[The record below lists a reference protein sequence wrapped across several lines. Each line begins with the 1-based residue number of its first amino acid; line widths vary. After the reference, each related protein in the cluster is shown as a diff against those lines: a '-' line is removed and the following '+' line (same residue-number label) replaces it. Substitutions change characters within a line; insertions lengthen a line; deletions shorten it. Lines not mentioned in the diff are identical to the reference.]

1 MLNRVQYLLAA
12 ALPMLVACASSSS
25 ESEGEAAPSPYS
37 NVITRAEL
45 QDVGVRNAY
54 EAVERLRPRW
64 LTVRGMRSFNVETE
78 IVVFQDRMFMG
89 GLDMLRT
96 IGIEGIYELRYLD
109 GPTASASLPG
119 LGGRHVEGAIVIYM
133 SPPG

>member
-1 MLNRVQYLLAA
+1 VRLRRHYLRQTRD
-12 ALPMLVACASSSS
+12 PSN
-25 ESEGEAAPSPYS
+25 ESY
-37 NVITRAEL
+37 
-45 QDVGVRNAY
+45 GVRGI
-54 EAVERLRPRW
+54 
-64 LTVRGMRSFNVETE
+64 RGFNVETE

>member
-1 MLNRVQYLLAA
+1 MLNGVHYLVAA
-12 ALPMLVACASSSS
+12 ALPALVACASSSS
-25 ESEGEAAPSPYS
+25 EGENAPSPYS

-45 QDVGVRNAY
+45 QDAGVRNAF

-78 IVVFQDRMFMG
+78 IMVFQDRMLLG

-133 SPPG
+133 NPPG